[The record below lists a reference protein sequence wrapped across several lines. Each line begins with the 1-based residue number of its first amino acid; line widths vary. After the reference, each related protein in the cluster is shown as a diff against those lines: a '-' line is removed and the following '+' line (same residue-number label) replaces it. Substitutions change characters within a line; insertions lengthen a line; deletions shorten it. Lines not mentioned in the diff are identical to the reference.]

1 MSENNYLDTLI
12 NKAISTA
19 FERRGKI
26 MNDDM
31 QYSEPQRMELPY
43 STVEEYKNYTGKR
56 FRMKKDQK
64 QRGLDREEAFREFLN
79 EHHANHILP
88 LRGN

>member
-79 EHHANHILP
+79 EHRADHILP